1 MYAPIDLQTYY
12 VTQWIGTLLAIVGL
26 AVLAH
31 GMWLRKRYQAHLD
44 EEDAR
49 YAGPGRVKDAGR
61 EVFAGAGIL
70 VIGLAALAYAIYGDI
85 TTQTNIQENVAKKYG
100 VESVEDKGWRGN
112 ALRADVTMPDGT
124 VHQDV
129 LIIFEDSGE
138 PQINRDLSGDA
149 TDGTE

>member
-1 MYAPIDLQTYY
+1 MYAPIDLQTPL
-12 VTQWIGTLLAIVGL
+12 VTQWIGTLVTIAGL

-31 GMWLRKRYQAHLD
+31 GLWRRKRYQAHLD
-44 EEDAR
+44 DEDAR
-49 YAGPGRVKDAGR
+49 YAGPDRIKDAVR

-70 VIGLAALAYAIYGDI
+70 VLGLATLAYSIYGHFAS
-85 TTQTNIQENVAKKYG
+85 QSNIQENVATKYG

-112 ALRADVTMPDGT
+112 ALRADITMPDGT

-138 PQINRDLSGDA
+138 PQINRDLNGAA
-149 TDGTE
+149 TDSTG

>member
-1 MYAPIDLQTYY
+1 MYAPIDLQTSY
-12 VTQWIGTLLAIVGL
+12 VTQWIGTLLAIAGL

-31 GMWLRKRYQAHLD
+31 GLWRRKRYQTHLD
-44 EEDAR
+44 DEDAR
-49 YAGPGRVKDAGR
+49 YAGPGRLKDAVR
-61 EVFAGAGIL
+61 EGFAGAGIL
-70 VIGLAALAYAIYGDI
+70 VIGLTALAYAVYGDI